1 MAIMLT
7 ALPVAPMV
15 AKPALLAALVLPIA
29 LAGAGQAA
37 PRCEFLEPIGGN
49 GSTPIVSKR
58 VGPGTLIGKPNW
70 NTDFIVARPYG
81 SYRFYFTAN
90 SSDPTAQ
97 YPVQGAMKFSDGSSL
112 ELFSE
117 TINPPIGQGKMYGP
131 YPAVPG
137 KMASQMNFKIGASR
151 DPGAVG
157 FSYRISV
164 QGCN

>member
-1 MAIMLT
+1 MR
-7 ALPVAPMV
+7 
-15 AKPALLAALVLPIA
+15 AKPALLVSLVLPIA
-29 LAGAGQAA
+29 FAGAAQAA
-37 PRCEFLEPIGGN
+37 PRCEFLQPIGGN
-49 GSTPIVSKR
+49 GTTPIVSKR
-58 VGPGTLIGKPNW
+58 VGPGTLLGKPNW

-90 SSDPTAQ
+90 SSDPAAQ
-97 YPVQGAMKFSDGSSL
+97 YPVQGFMKFSDGSNL

-117 TINPPIGQGKMYGP
+117 SINPPIGQGKMYGP

-137 KMASQMNFKIGASR
+137 KMASQMNFKIGASQ